1 MNITKE
7 EFTNEPKLYDD
18 QALGV
23 EYQIVW
29 AEDGSEREKV
39 LGHFSEEEFAVRAF
53 DKYTAR
59 LEKNNNISIYTPNDA
74 IDCSKIVE
82 FKNSDKSGVLFVRSK
97 EIIKEKFNFRAA
109 EAIFNPDFKP
119 NFKRNNNNRQ

>member
-23 EYQIVW
+23 EYQIVYT
-29 AEDGSEREKV
+29 EDGNNREKI
-39 LGHFSEEEFAVRAF
+39 LGRFSEEDFAVRAF
-53 DKYTAR
+53 DKYIEH
-59 LEKNNNISIYTPNDA
+59 LNKNRNLKIYDPSDNA
-74 IDCSKIVE
+74 VDCSKIVE
-82 FKNSDKSGVLFVRSK
+82 FKNSSQSGVLFVRSK

-109 EAIFNPDFKP
+109 EAIFNPDYKP
-119 NFKRNNNNRQ
+119 NYNRNRQ